1 MGKKKSKSNIEV
13 NTVVD
18 VNNDINN
25 VINLNNNI
33 VKVKQKETYKLYKL
47 INEDGLEYYGVTTM
61 KLNKRLRTH
70 MINSTRKKYKNL
82 SCSSRILFKNN
93 KFVHIEL
100 IDIFDNKLLAHLNE
114 AYCIRDNAC
123 VNVSLPIGEIV
134 SKILQDFSNK
144 GYTFDVEYK

>member
-1 MGKKKSKSNIEV
+1 MESEKNKSKSFI
-13 NTVVD
+13 NTD
-18 VNNDINN
+18 V
-25 VINLNNNI
+25 NLNNNI

-93 KFVHIEL
+93 KSVHIEL

-114 AYCIRDNAC
+114 AYCIKDNDC
-123 VNVSLPIGEIV
+123 VNVSLPIGEIIN
-134 SKILQDFSNK
+134 KILQEFSNK
-144 GYTFDVEYK
+144 GYNFDVQYS